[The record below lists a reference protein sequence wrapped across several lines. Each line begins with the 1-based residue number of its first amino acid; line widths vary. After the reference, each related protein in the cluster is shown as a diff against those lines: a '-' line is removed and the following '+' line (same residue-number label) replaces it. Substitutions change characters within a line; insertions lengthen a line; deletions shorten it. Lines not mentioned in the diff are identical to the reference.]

1 MYYIETVNKTEQKMN
16 SHDRS
21 NLEFLRA
28 LSADALQNWFSQASE
43 DDVEYAQEL
52 LDAWERELNNEL
64 FGQAFDVQ
72 SVTMH

>member
-1 MYYIETVNKTEQKMN
+1 MN

>member
-1 MYYIETVNKTEQKMN
+1 MN
-16 SHDRS
+16 SHDRA
-21 NLEFLRA
+21 NLEFLRT

>member
-1 MYYIETVNKTEQKMN
+1 MN
-16 SHDRS
+16 SNDRA

-64 FGQAFDVQ
+64 FGMDFDVQ

>member
-1 MYYIETVNKTEQKMN
+1 MN
-16 SHDRS
+16 SHDRA

>member
-1 MYYIETVNKTEQKMN
+1 MN
-16 SHDRS
+16 SHDRA
-21 NLEFLRA
+21 NLEFLRT

-64 FGQAFDVQ
+64 FGQALDVQ

>member
-1 MYYIETVNKTEQKMN
+1 MN
-16 SHDRS
+16 SNDRA
-21 NLEFLRA
+21 NLEFLRQ
-28 LSADALQNWFSQASE
+28 LTADALQNWFSQASE

-64 FGQAFDVQ
+64 FGMDFDVQ

>member
-1 MYYIETVNKTEQKMN
+1 MN
-16 SHDRS
+16 SNDRA
-21 NLEFLRA
+21 NLEFLRQ
-28 LSADALQNWFSQASE
+28 LTADALQNWFSQASE

-64 FGQAFDVQ
+64 FGMQFDVQ